1 MEWRSAIG
9 WHGYS
14 VSDTGLVR
22 NERTGR
28 VLLPFSNH
36 GYARVNMYHGR
47 KLCHV
52 LVHKLVADAFLEKDD
67 ERTEVDHINGV
78 RNDNRVSNLR
88 WVTRVE
94 NMNTETAKRNKC
106 AAASYYNRLDNYRK
120 KQSEAHASK
129 RKRVRCIETGDEFI
143 SIKEASVAFRISK
156 NSVACSCHRP
166 KNSTR
171 LEHMRGKRSYHFEFM
186 EEENA

>member
-9 WHGYS
+9 WNGYS

-67 ERTEVDHINGV
+67 ERTEIDHINGI

-88 WVTRVE
+88 WVTRTE
-94 NMNTETAKRNKC
+94 NMNTETAKRNMC
-106 AAASYYNRLDNYRK
+106 AAASYYNRLDDYRK

-129 RKRVRCIETGDEFI
+129 RKRVRCIETGDVFI
-143 SIKEASVAFRISK
+143 SLKEASVALGISK
-156 NSVACSCHRP
+156 STIGDSCRKH
-166 KNSTR
+166 SAR
-171 LEHMRGKRSYHFEFM
+171 LEHMRGKRVYHFEFM
-186 EEENA
+186 EA